1 MRSLHV
7 VIQEL
12 AGRTEKFAYKGFRIE
27 QQHPL
32 QLPVS
37 TQILV
42 LCKIDKKYKED

>member
-12 AGRTEKFAYKGFRIE
+12 AGRTEKVAHKGFIIE
-27 QQHPL
+27 QQYLL

-37 TQILV
+37 TQLLV
-42 LCKIDKKYKED
+42 LSKIDKKYKED